1 MIPRDLS
8 LQVPKFVKST
18 KTDEEEDKE
27 IERQGGPID
36 NRPLYDRLEEQKKKV
51 ILNLSYLIFGI
62 VYSGKRQVGR
72 RA

>member
-51 ILNLSYLIFGI
+51 ILSSLCLIFYI
-62 VYSGKRQVGR
+62 VHLGTRQMG
-72 RA
+72 